1 MKFKYCSQRDV
12 TWSSSD
18 DNYKTQTDMMND
30 DSVSECE
37 IGLTKE
43 NWGPVFKP
51 WFSQKLQQ
59 IFNTTASPNPNVSM
73 HLSMAVTYSTT
84 LQ

>member
-1 MKFKYCSQRDV
+1 MTNGLSEYEVQVLLSKRHNMKFQWWQLQN
-12 TWSSSD
+12 T
-18 DNYKTQTDMMND
+18 NN

-43 NWGPVFKP
+43 NWGPVFKS

-59 IFNTTASPNPNVSM
+59 IFKHHCRS
-73 HLSMAVTYSTT
+73 
-84 LQ
+84 